1 MHPIILFIGFF
12 FFAVAY
18 NLIGP
23 LATNI
28 MQTTGLTLTESGS
41 LVSFQQVGALLSMI
55 ASLVLMKKLK
65 QSTVA
70 KIGYLF
76 LILALTGIAF
86 STGNIALFVFY
97 LVLGLGTF
105 LIDSGSNATL
115 ASDYY
120 EKRSLY
126 IPLLHFC
133 YSAGAIAT
141 GYLILPFKGAN
152 WPWTYAMIG
161 IILFGILLA
170 GMVEQ
175 KLRRKRDD
183 GTKRS
188 MEKSSPEMIQAGP
201 ILPILKDKPFIIY
214 TAVIMLYMGSQVVC
228 AAWIPVYVEIEL
240 VQPAAITATSL
251 TVFWVGTAISR
262 LIAGPLMNKG
272 GKPFNLSIYGMVLAG
287 LSLVMAT
294 LSSHI
299 YAVLFF
305 VMLCGFF
312 AGATIPMYIVITS
325 TWYPRNTAF
334 ISLSYILAGT
344 IGRMIFPWLVT
355 VIGSFTSLGFALL
368 ISSGLFFISAVLI
381 LLVKRLVA
389 DRPSF

>member
-28 MQTTGLTLTESGS
+28 MQTTGLSLTESGS

-55 ASLVLMKKLK
+55 ASLILMKKLK

-86 STGNIALFVFY
+86 STGNIALFIFY

-141 GYLILPFKGAN
+141 GYLILPFKGVD
-152 WPWTYAMIG
+152 WPWAYAMIG

-188 MEKSSPEMIQAGP
+188 MEKSSPEMIQAAP

-272 GKPFNLSIYGMVLAG
+272 GETIQSLNIWHGARWTIAG
-287 LSLVMAT
+287 NGNAFFSYLCSLVFRHALRFFCWSDYSHVYRDHLYMASEKYSIHLPLLYSCGNDRKNDFPLVGNSHRFIHIAGFRT
-294 LSSHI
+294 PHQQRPILRICSS
-299 YAVLFF
+299 YTFGKTF
-305 VMLCGFF
+305 GC
-312 AGATIPMYIVITS
+312 
-325 TWYPRNTAF
+325 R
-334 ISLSYILAGT
+334 
-344 IGRMIFPWLVT
+344 
-355 VIGSFTSLGFALL
+355 
-368 ISSGLFFISAVLI
+368 
-381 LLVKRLVA
+381 
-389 DRPSF
+389 